1 MIIAQTRD
9 IYSISIGR
17 LNSLDW
23 HQCTESIIRPL
34 RPTQWWT
41 SSCPCEPCPLGWEPA
56 VGHEGQRCH
65 EAGWQQWENPS
76 LYHKPRGP
84 TTQRQGKRFN
94 SAYCNISSLS
104 QVKDTMMLTL
114 MKTNMWYWSHH
125 EKGGNSKKKKLSL
138 THYNKLLCAET
149 NHTILFWGNS
159 VNHWPTLVK
168 PLTLYWK
175 QRSPTFSCTILVSV

>member
-84 TTQRQGKRFN
+84 TKTQRQGKRFN

-125 EKGGNSKKKKLSL
+125 EKGGNSKKKNYHWHIIISYCVQKRTTQFCSEA
-138 THYNKLLCAET
+138 TVSTTDPHWW
-149 NHTILFWGNS
+149 NH
-159 VNHWPTLVK
+159 
-168 PLTLYWK
+168 
-175 QRSPTFSCTILVSV
+175 